1 MNRQDISEIRRRLN
15 PDKNAADCICGC
27 YVDEKGEVISSFRHS
42 LLTLPQEEAEKYL
55 ALFRKC
61 LSGQAGR
68 NLTSVAFR
76 PDQVLEGEEHR
87 LLTALKDTALK
98 VDQAVERFY
107 AKVIEGLS
115 LEGNYL
121 ILLLHDS
128 YDISFRAKD
137 EYRTDAPSED
147 VFQYMLCAICPV
159 KMTKPALRY
168 CPEDRAFHEREPE
181 WLVSAPE
188 LGFMFPAY
196 EDKGANL
203 YSALYYTRDAAENHR
218 EFVEAVFDGKAPM
231 PAAEQKEVFEAL
243 LGDTLEEE
251 CSLEVVQTVHE
262 QLRDRIEE
270 RKADKAAEPATVSK
284 KEVGAMLKACGVS
297 EEHVSAFEER
307 YEEEFGP
314 TADLAAQNIV
324 NVKQFEVRT
333 PDVTIRVNPERS
345 DLVQTRTID
354 GSRYI
359 LIRADEGVEVNGVNI
374 SIADLGEDVPED
386 SLEDDAP
393 F

>member
-15 PDKNAADCICGC
+15 PDKNAVDCICGC
-27 YVDEKGEVISSFRHS
+27 YVDEKGEIISSFRHS
-42 LLTLPQEEAEKYL
+42 LITLPQEEAEKYL

-68 NLTSVAFR
+68 NLTNIAFR

-87 LLTALKDTALK
+87 LLTAMKDTALK

-128 YDISFRAKD
+128 YDIPFRAKD

-147 VFQYMLCAICPV
+147 VFHYMLCAICPV
-159 KMTKPALRY
+159 KMTRPALRY
-168 CPEDRAFHEREPE
+168 CPEDRTFHEREPE

-196 EDKGANL
+196 EDGGANL

-218 EFVEAVFDGKAPM
+218 EFVETVFDGRAPM

-243 LGDTLEEE
+243 LGDALEEE

-270 RKADKAAEPATVSK
+270 RKADKAAEPATVTK

-307 YEEEFGP
+307 YEEEFGS

-374 SIADLGEDVPED
+374 SIADLGEDVPENP
-386 SLEDDAP
+386 LEDDAP